1 MVIFLVGVEDGPGDD
16 DTSVG
21 REALTFGELGFRGRG
36 AGFRS
41 GSLLSHIGT
50 EALLAGDLVPMIQSG
65 DVRKWARLGQGG

>member
-41 GSLLSHIGT
+41 GSLLSHLCMDLASNLQMQVDCQMRKGEYGT
-50 EALLAGDLVPMIQSG
+50 EC
-65 DVRKWARLGQGG
+65 